1 MDANVCEAKSLP
13 KSAMVLSMDKH
24 AGLAEDAVRS
34 TLGGR
39 PVRLLAF
46 GEVVFLIMSNNQCRL
61 MCLSPFRNSKWMPER
76 KIVLTVLKYQMVVVL
91 KKATE

>member
-13 KSAMVLSMDKH
+13 KSAMVLSMDKR

-61 MCLSPFRNSKWMPER
+61 GRPPASYQYYLDSLPGVATQVFSP
-76 KIVLTVLKYQMVVVL
+76 
-91 KKATE
+91 